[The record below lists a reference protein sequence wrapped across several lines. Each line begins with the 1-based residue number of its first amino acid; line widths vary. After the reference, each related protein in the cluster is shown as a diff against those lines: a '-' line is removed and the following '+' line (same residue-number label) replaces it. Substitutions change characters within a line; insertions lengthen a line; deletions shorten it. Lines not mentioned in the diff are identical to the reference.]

1 MNKYIII
8 RYDNKSISPPM
19 SKHEAIA
26 KLKEYNQKGISSY
39 LISKNAYIDIN
50 HINKNN
56 ISSIK

>member
-26 KLKEYNQKGISSY
+26 KLNE
-39 LISKNAYIDIN
+39 YIDIN
-50 HINKNN
+50 DSPNSNQYFTKQ
-56 ISSIK
+56 